1 MKPDILQV
9 GRLGITLN
17 RTLRI
22 PDDGRT
28 WPLPPGL
35 GLLPFLR
42 ARDFPNRV
50 PEDWLDDDSLFVPL
64 YQREALW
71 IGFQG
76 DPWPPVA
83 VRIETGGVNVLSGE
97 TDGNSLKNSPQ
108 NYLVCPHQPWLDG
121 INSGEGTIRQFVAT
135 PLGSGYSIEAAI
147 RAEEEIGGLRIVAF
161 DPQPNH
167 FPDKKPEP
175 ELSSMPEPVAAAGS
189 EMGLGAGGVMTQKI
203 YPDPYGIDVW
213 QRQPSAEV
221 NIRIVNSAHF
231 HHITERSPPPSPI
244 ETRDY
249 VAAGLPWFRLYDEHE
264 GDIDPSPRLGEVPP
278 VPEQESGP

>member
-1 MKPDILQV
+1 MKSEILQV

-22 PDDGRT
+22 PDDGRI

-42 ARDFPNRV
+42 ARDFSRRV
-50 PEDWLDDDSLFVPL
+50 PEDWLDDDALFVPL

-71 IGFQG
+71 VGFQG
-76 DPWPPVA
+76 ELWPPVA
-83 VRIETGGVNVLSGE
+83 VQIETGRVNVLSGE
-97 TDGNSLKNSPQ
+97 ADGNSLKNSPQ
-108 NYLVCPHQPWLDG
+108 NYLVCPRQPWLDG
-121 INSGEGTIRQFVAT
+121 INTGEGTIRQFVAT
-135 PLGSGYSIEAAI
+135 PLGSGHSIEAAI
-147 RAEEEIGGLRIVAF
+147 RGEEKKGGVQIAVYDPRPNRI
-161 DPQPNH
+161 
-167 FPDKKPEP
+167 PDEKPEP
-175 ELSSMPEPVAAAGS
+175 DLGMPVPVAAAGS

-221 NIRIVNSAHF
+221 NIRVVNSAYYR
-231 HHITERSPPPSPI
+231 HITERSPPPSPI

-249 VAAGLPWFRLYDEHE
+249 VSAGLPWFRLYDEHE
-264 GDIDPSPRLGEVPP
+264 GDVHPSPWLGEVPP
-278 VPEQESGP
+278 VPENKSGP